1 MMKKI
6 ENIKNLDNIETQLQ
20 NDGFTF
26 DNGECVFEGMPDGI
40 ASEKDKIE
48 YLQNSEV
55 VYFDNKKIY
64 GINVDELGDYE
75 VVDFK
80 IRREIQE
87 FIDSTSSEDSDESSE
102 DSTSEDSNGSSAD
115 SDDDF
120 VDEFINNGEKKLI
133 ELLPDYYVDEIPVGW
148 SQHFVDE
155 YLEFDDGFATI
166 VNFKNKKII
175 YHVYVDED
183 MRGQGKG
190 KEILTD
196 VFNQGIRV
204 VFNPNFEMCNLL
216 MALDQDEGITF
227 SVIEPDRTSGCYLP
241 KLQAE
246 EGVL

>member
-1 MMKKI
+1 MNMKKI
-6 ENIKNLDNIETQLQ
+6 ENMQNLDDIENELKK
-20 NDGFTF
+20 DGYTF
-26 DNGECVFEGMPDGI
+26 DNGECAFEGMPDGI

-48 YLQNSEV
+48 YLENSEI
-55 VYFDNKKIY
+55 VYFDDKKIY
-64 GINVDELGDYE
+64 AVHIDELGDYE

-87 FIDSTSSEDSDESSE
+87 FIDST
-102 DSTSEDSNGSSAD
+102 TTTTTAD
-115 SDDDF
+115 NDDDDDF
-120 VDEFINNGEKKLI
+120 VDEFINKGEKKLI
-133 ELLPDYYVDEIPVGW
+133 EILPDYYVDEIPVGW

-196 VFNQGIRV
+196 VFNQGIRI

-241 KLQAE
+241 KFKN
-246 EGVL
+246 